1 MCGISGI
8 IDYSGAVIDKSVL
21 ERACA
26 TMRHRGPDDFGT
38 WQSADDAMSIG
49 LAAVRLAVVDP
60 TPQGH
65 QPFIYQNRW
74 VLVFNGEVYNHRT
87 LRGELQRE
95 GCRFE
100 TQTDTE
106 VVAAACATW
115 GVEGLRRFNGMWGL
129 CFFDREGGRGF
140 LARDRF
146 GIKPI
151 VYANDGSRTYFASE
165 SQTLR
170 GLGDW
175 DRGVDT
181 QSLLHYV
188 RFGFTA
194 PEASIYRSARRL
206 SPGGYLEFDRQG
218 VRAPQRYYAPVAEAK
233 RGTSVDYGDACANVR
248 RGIFQ
253 SVARRRHADVPLG
266 AFLSGGIDSS
276 IIATHLA
283 ECTPGKI
290 ATFSVGYAGQRAY
303 DESRYARQMANHI
316 GSDHHELSVT
326 ADDVIALIPQLL
338 DHLGEPFF
346 DSSLIP
352 TAMVSQ
358 LARKHVTVCLSG
370 DGADEL
376 FGGYWRYLGH
386 DSLHMYRRIPAMI
399 RRRVIEPLLAL
410 GPRSKRSVVGRRL
423 GQMRK
428 LLWAS
433 TASMQ
438 ARHLA
443 WSQILS
449 RDTMGIIDAKSVT
462 DLTLKHAY
470 QQIEALAGGF
480 ADGDLNQ
487 ILAFDL
493 QYSLPADM
501 LHKVDIASMRH
512 SLEVRTPFLDHE
524 LVEYVLGLP
533 ARFKMS
539 RGLRKRLLVDAYRG
553 VIPDAILDRGKMGFE
568 VPVGEFFRRGLR
580 EMFLDTVTRER
591 LDGFGVFDSGAV
603 LKLYDDHCAFRGEYT
618 DILFAILSL
627 CWWQMRGGTVC

>member
-8 IDYSGAVIDKSVL
+8 IDYSGAAIDGAVL

-26 TMRHRGPDDFGT
+26 TMRHRGPDDSGT
-38 WQSADDAMSIG
+38 WLSHDNSASVG

-65 QPFIYQNRW
+65 QPFIYQDRW
-74 VLVFNGEVYNHRT
+74 VLVFNGEVYNHRE
-87 LRGELQRE
+87 LRAELALE
-95 GCRFE
+95 GCAFR
-100 TQTDTE
+100 TDTDTE
-106 VVAAACATW
+106 VVVAACATW
-115 GVEGLRRFNGMWGL
+115 GTAALRRFNGMWGL
-129 CFFDREGGRGF
+129 CFYDRETGTGF

-151 VYANDGSRTYFASE
+151 VYAVDGSRTYFASE

-170 GLGDW
+170 MLGDW
-175 DRGVDT
+175 DRSVDS
-181 QSLLHYV
+181 QALLHYV

-194 PEASIYRSARRL
+194 PDASIYRNGRRL
-206 SPGGYLEFDRQG
+206 APGTFIEFDRQG
-218 VRAPQRYYAPVAEAK
+218 IRAPQRYYAPVAEA
-233 RGTSVDYGDACANVR
+233 RGNGSMDYGEACEGVR
-248 RGIFQ
+248 RRIFK

-266 AFLSGGIDSS
+266 AFLSGGVDSS

-283 ECTPGKI
+283 ECTPGKVS
-290 ATFSVGYAGQRAY
+290 TFSVGYEGQRAY
-303 DESRYARQMANHI
+303 DETKFARQMANHI

-326 ADDVIALIPQLL
+326 ANDVVELISEML

-352 TAMVSQ
+352 TAMVSR

-386 DSLHMYRRIPAMI
+386 DSLHLYDRIPAAI
-399 RRRVIEPLLAL
+399 RRRVIEPLLGL
-410 GPRSKRSVVGRRL
+410 GPKSKRSVIGRRL

-449 RDTMGIIDAKSVT
+449 RDAMSILNPTGVD
-462 DLTLKHAY
+462 DLTLKHSY
-470 QQIEALAGGF
+470 QAIQELAGDIP
-480 ADGDLNQ
+480 DGDLNQ

-501 LHKVDIASMRH
+501 LHKVDLASMRH

-524 LVEYVLGLP
+524 LVEYALGLP

-539 RGLRKRLLVDAYRG
+539 RGVRKRVLVDAYRG
-553 VIPDAILDRGKMGFE
+553 IIPDAILDRGKMGFE
-568 VPVGEFFRRGLR
+568 VPVGEFFRRELR
-580 EMFLDTVTRER
+580 ETFLDTVTRER
-591 LDGFGVFDSGAV
+591 LDEFGIFDSAAV
-603 LKLYDDHCAFRGEYT
+603 LKLYEDHCAFRGEHT
-618 DILFAILSL
+618 NVLFAILSL
-627 CWWQMRGGTVC
+627 CWWQMRGGMSG

>member
-8 IDYSGAVIDKSVL
+8 IDFGGGSIDASVL

-26 TMRHRGPDDFGT
+26 TMQHRGPDDSGT
-38 WQSADDAMSIG
+38 WIGGDGGASIG

-65 QPFIYQNRW
+65 QPFIYNDRY
-74 VLVFNGEVYNHRT
+74 VLVYNGEVYNHRE
-87 LRGELQRE
+87 LRDELRAA
-95 GCRFE
+95 GRSFK

-106 VVAAACATW
+106 VVATACAGW
-115 GVEGLRRFNGMWGL
+115 GVGALNRFNGMWGL
-129 CFFDREGGRGF
+129 FFFDRETGGGF

-146 GIKPI
+146 GIKPV
-151 VYANDGSRTYFASE
+151 VYASDGSRTYFASE
-165 SQTLR
+165 AQTLR
-170 GLGDW
+170 ALGDW
-175 DRGVDT
+175 DRRVDVD
-181 QSLLHYV
+181 SLLHYV

-194 PEASIYRSARRL
+194 PDASIYQHARRL
-206 SPGGYLEFDRQG
+206 APGTYLEFDRQG
-218 VRAPQRYYAPVAEAK
+218 FRAPQRYYEPVKAARRE
-233 RGTSVDYGDACANVR
+233 GVPDYGTACESVR
-248 RGIFQ
+248 RGIFR

-276 IIATHLA
+276 VIATHLA

-290 ATFSVGYAGQRAY
+290 ATFSVGYEGQRAY
-303 DESRYARQMANHI
+303 DETGYARQMAKHL
-316 GSDHHELSVT
+316 GSDHHELMVS
-326 ADDVIALIPQLL
+326 ANDVLNVVPELL

-386 DSLHMYRRIPAMI
+386 DSLHVYDQIPAWL
-399 RRRVIEPLLAL
+399 RRRVIEPLLARA
-410 GPRSKRSVVGRRL
+410 PKSKRSVIGRRL

-433 TASMQ
+433 TTSMQ

-449 RDTMGIIDAKSVT
+449 REAMSIVRQQGVN

-470 QQIEALAGGF
+470 QAMQDLAAGIPSGN
-480 ADGDLNQ
+480 LNQ

-493 QYSLPADM
+493 QYSLPGDM

-533 ARFKMS
+533 ARYKMS
-539 RGLRKRLLVDAYRG
+539 RGVRKRLLVDAYRG
-553 VIPDAILDRGKMGFE
+553 IVPDAILDRGKMGFE
-568 VPVGEFFRRGLR
+568 VPVGEFFRKELR

-591 LDGFGVFDSGAV
+591 LDGFGVFDSGEV
-603 LKLYDDHCAFRGEYT
+603 LRLYEDHCAFRGEHT
-618 DILFAILSL
+618 DLLFAIFSL
-627 CWWQMRGGTVC
+627 CWWQMRGGTV

>member
-8 IDYSGAVIDKSVL
+8 IDFGGGSIDASVL

-26 TMRHRGPDDFGT
+26 TMRHRGPDDSGT
-38 WQSADDAMSIG
+38 WLGDDRSVTIG

-65 QPFIYQNRW
+65 QPFVFNDRW
-74 VLVFNGEVYNHRT
+74 VLVYNGEVYNHRELRDELRAAGHT
-87 LRGELQRE
+87 LR
-95 GCRFE
+95 

-115 GVEGLRRFNGMWGL
+115 GVDALKRLNGMWGL
-129 CFFDREGGRGF
+129 CFFDRETGNGF

-146 GIKPI
+146 GIKPV
-151 VYANDGSRTYFASE
+151 VYATDGSRTYFASE
-165 SQTLR
+165 TQTLR

-175 DRGVDT
+175 DRRIDVD
-181 QSLLHYV
+181 SLLHYV

-194 PEASIYRSARRL
+194 PDASIYRHAHRL
-206 SPGGYLEFDRQG
+206 APGAYLAFDRQG
-218 VRAPQRYYAPVAEAK
+218 VRAPQRYYEPV
-233 RGTSVDYGDACANVR
+233 RGSLNSRSEDYGSACENVHR
-248 RGIFQ
+248 RIFRA
-253 SVARRRHADVPLG
+253 VAKRRHADVPLG

-276 IIATHLA
+276 VIATHLA

-290 ATFSVGYAGQRAY
+290 ATFSVGYEGQRAY
-303 DESRYARQMANHI
+303 DETAYARKMAEHI
-316 GSDHHELSVT
+316 NSDHHELSVT
-326 ADDVIALIPQLL
+326 AKDVLETIPEML

-352 TAMVSQ
+352 TSMVSR

-386 DSLHMYRRIPAMI
+386 DSLHVYDQIPAWI
-399 RRRVIEPLLAL
+399 RKRVIEPMLEFA
-410 GPRSKRSVVGRRL
+410 PKSKRSVIGRRL

-449 RDTMGIIDAKSVT
+449 RDAMSIIKSQGVD

-470 QQIEALAGGF
+470 QSMQDLTAGIRS
-480 ADGDLNQ
+480 GDMNQ

-501 LHKVDIASMRH
+501 LHKVDIASMYH

-533 ARFKMS
+533 ARYKMS
-539 RGLRKRLLVDAYRG
+539 RGMRKNILVDAYRG
-553 VIPDAILDRGKMGFE
+553 VVPDAILDRGKMGFE
-568 VPVGEFFRRGLR
+568 VPVGEFFRSELR

-591 LDGFGVFDSGAV
+591 LDGFGVFDSGEV
-603 LKLYDDHCAFRGEYT
+603 LRIYDDHCAFRGEYT
-618 DILFAILSL
+618 DLLFAIFSL
-627 CWWQMRGGTVC
+627 CWWQMRDGMDG

>member
-1 MCGISGI
+1 
-8 IDYSGAVIDKSVL
+8 
-21 ERACA
+21 
-26 TMRHRGPDDFGT
+26 
-38 WQSADDAMSIG
+38 
-49 LAAVRLAVVDP
+49 
-60 TPQGH
+60 
-65 QPFIYQNRW
+65 
-74 VLVFNGEVYNHRT
+74 
-87 LRGELQRE
+87 
-95 GCRFE
+95 
-100 TQTDTE
+100 
-106 VVAAACATW
+106 
-115 GVEGLRRFNGMWGL
+115 
-129 CFFDREGGRGF
+129 
-140 LARDRF
+140 
-146 GIKPI
+146 
-151 VYANDGSRTYFASE
+151 
-165 SQTLR
+165 
-170 GLGDW
+170 
-175 DRGVDT
+175 
-181 QSLLHYV
+181 
-188 RFGFTA
+188 
-194 PEASIYRSARRL
+194 
-206 SPGGYLEFDRQG
+206 
-218 VRAPQRYYAPVAEAK
+218 
-233 RGTSVDYGDACANVR
+233 
-248 RGIFQ
+248 
-253 SVARRRHADVPLG
+253 PLG

-303 DESRYARQMANHI
+303 DETRYARQMANHI
-316 GSDHHELSVT
+316 GSDHHELAVT
-326 ADDVIALIPQLL
+326 ADDVISLIPQLL

-449 RDTMGIIDAKSVT
+449 RDAMGIIDAKSVT

-470 QQIEALAGGF
+470 QQIESLAGGF

>member
-8 IDYSGAVIDKSVL
+8 IDFSGAVIDGSVL

-26 TMRHRGPDDFGT
+26 TMKHRGPDDSGT
-38 WQSADDAMSIG
+38 WLSNERSMSLG

-65 QPFIYQNRW
+65 QPFIYQDRW
-74 VLVFNGEVYNHRT
+74 ILVYNGEVYNHRE
-87 LRGELQRE
+87 LRAGLERV
-95 GCRFE
+95 GRRFE
-100 TQTDTE
+100 THTDTE
-106 VVAAACATW
+106 VVAAACAAW
-115 GVEGLRRFNGMWGL
+115 GTRALRRFNGMWGL
-129 CFFDREGGRGF
+129 FFYDRETGSGF

-151 VYANDGSRTYFASE
+151 VYAIEGPRTYFASE

-170 GLGDW
+170 VLGDW
-175 DRGVDT
+175 DRRVDT

-194 PEASIYRSARRL
+194 PDASIYRSARRL
-206 SPGGYLEFDRQG
+206 APGMYVEFDRKG
-218 VRAPQRYYAPVAEAK
+218 IRAPQRYYAPVAEA
-233 RGTSVDYGDACANVR
+233 RRSASTGYGAACENVR
-248 RGIFQ
+248 RMIFK

-290 ATFSVGYAGQRAY
+290 STFSVGYEGQRAY
-303 DESRYARQMANHI
+303 DETEYARQMAYHI
-316 GSDHHELSVT
+316 GSDHHELSISSN
-326 ADDVIALIPQLL
+326 DVLEVIPELL

-352 TAMVSQ
+352 TAMVSR
-358 LARKHVTVCLSG
+358 LAREHVTVCLSG

-386 DSLHMYRRIPAMI
+386 DSLQFYDRIPASI

-410 GPRSKRSVVGRRL
+410 APKSRRSVIGRRL

-443 WSQILS
+443 WSQIIS
-449 RDTMGIIDAKSVT
+449 RDAMSILDPKGTD
-462 DLTLKHAY
+462 DLTLKNVY
-470 QQIEALAGGF
+470 QAIGELTGGIHN
-480 ADGDLNQ
+480 GDLNQ

-501 LHKVDIASMRH
+501 LHKVDLASMRH

-533 ARFKMS
+533 ARFKVS
-539 RGLRKRLLVDAYRG
+539 RGVRKRLLVDAYRG
-553 VIPDAILDRGKMGFE
+553 IVPDAILDRGKMGFE
-568 VPVGEFFRRGLR
+568 VPVGEFFRRELR

-591 LDGFGVFDSGAV
+591 LDVFDIFDSAAV
-603 LKLYDDHCAFRGEYT
+603 LKLYEDHCAFRGEHT
-618 DILFAILSL
+618 DVLFAIFSL
-627 CWWQMRGGTVC
+627 CWWQMRGGMG